1 MWNLKRKKMK
11 QVNLF
16 TKWKQAQ
23 RHRKQTYGDQR
34 GKKGKDKRSL
44 GLTAICYYA

>member
-44 GLTAICYYA
+44 G